1 MTDLSYEKALELLDQ
16 KLRELEDGQLSLD
29 DSLKAVDEAR
39 RYLKLCQDRLEA
51 ARGRIE
57 VRAEAPAASASESQ
71 PDRGSEAEPEE
82 APF

>member
-16 KLRELEDGQLSLD
+16 KLRELEDGQLSLE

-57 VRAEAPAASASESQ
+57 VRGEAAPAAAQ
-71 PDRGSEAEPEE
+71 EAEQEE
-82 APF
+82 SPF

>member
-1 MTDLSYEKALELLDQ
+1 VTDLSYEKALELLDQ
-16 KLRELEDGQLSLD
+16 KLRELEDGQLSLE

-57 VRAEAPAASASESQ
+57 VRGEAAPATAQ
-71 PDRGSEAEPEE
+71 EAEQEE
-82 APF
+82 SPF

>member
-1 MTDLSYEKALELLDQ
+1 VTDLSYEKALELLDQ

-57 VRAEAPAASASESQ
+57 VRAETPAGGPAAEQ
-71 PDRGSEAEPEE
+71 EAEQEE

>member
-1 MTDLSYEKALELLDQ
+1 VTDLSYERALELLDQ
-16 KLRELEDGQLSLD
+16 KLRELEDGQLSLE

-57 VRAEAPAASASESQ
+57 VRGEAPAASAADPDAQES
-71 PDRGSEAEPEE
+71 
-82 APF
+82 PF

>member
-1 MTDLSYEKALELLDQ
+1 VTDLSYEKALELLDQ
-16 KLRELEDGQLSLD
+16 KLRELEDGQLSLE

-57 VRAEAPAASASESQ
+57 VRGEAPAQAAEQGVEQEES
-71 PDRGSEAEPEE
+71 
-82 APF
+82 PF